1 MAATF
6 NDIFKNLLSGQIL
19 VRIFSFLFNFI
30 LLRITDPSTLGFF
43 NVRLFFL
50 FLATYKF
57 TFRMNLFYN
66 TIGFLSREPIRKLC
80 LGSEIPAD
88 SVNRYAV
95 LRLFYKYMNIGI

>member
-50 FLATYKF
+50 FLAILINSLLEWIYSTIQLVFFLVSLYGNYVLVPKF
-57 TFRMNLFYN
+57 LQ
-66 TIGFLSREPIRKLC
+66 IRL
-80 LGSEIPAD
+80 ID
-88 SVNRYAV
+88 TQ
-95 LRLFYKYMNIGI
+95 F

>member
-1 MAATF
+1 
-6 NDIFKNLLSGQIL
+6 
-19 VRIFSFLFNFI
+19 
-30 LLRITDPSTLGFF
+30 
-43 NVRLFFL
+43 
-50 FLATYKF
+50 
-57 TFRMNLFYN
+57 MNLFYN